1 MLAKE
6 WKTVALANS
15 EAVVAALLHQ
25 RAIRIVAQSFCHV
38 PAQSVKHVF
47 IGEQERYLETLNSH
61 RGLLMLHLRK
71 FPHRSAAVWLVVCL
85 SAWTTCGAAETPAAS
100 GPDFEL
106 DVLPIFTKF
115 GCNAGACH
123 GKQRGQNGFQLSLL
137 AFDPD
142 FDFDT
147 LTKESRG
154 RRLSV
159 SQPEQSLLLLK
170 PTGAVPHGGGKR
182 LDPNGPDFATLR
194 SWVLSGMPRTIA
206 NAPKL
211 ERVSVEPMDA
221 VLAANSQKPLKVTA
235 HYSNGTTRDVTRLAQ
250 FQSNEAAI
258 AAVNDAGVI
267 STNTITGESA
277 VMARYMS
284 QIAVCT
290 VSMPLPN
297 EVPKEVYDKLP
308 RKNFIDEQ
316 VWQKLTRLRLTPSA
330 PAPDHTYLRRVF
342 IDIIGRAPTAEEAK
356 AFLDDPSP
364 NKRETLVDH
373 LLAQPDY
380 AEHWANKW
388 ADLLRPNP
396 YHVGIKSVL
405 NYDAWIRDAFRKNK
419 PYDQFVRELVSA
431 KGSTWRT
438 GSTNMFRDR
447 RQPEELTTIVSQ
459 LFLGIR
465 LECAKCHHHPFEKW
479 AQDDFYSFAA
489 YFSRIGRKGTG
500 ISAPISGSEEFI
512 FTGKGGQVLHPGTQQ
527 VMPMRP
533 LFGQAPEVAADQD
546 PRDVLAA
553 WITSRDNP
561 FFAQV
566 MVNRVWTDLMERGLV
581 EPVDDLRASNPPSNG
596 PLLEAL
602 AADFRDGG
610 YDIKKL
616 IRRITTSYVYGLSS
630 APSNRN
636 AVDTRNYSRHY
647 RQRLRGEVLLDTIT
661 QITGIPESFAAM
673 APGTT
678 SKELWN
684 VRIDSMF
691 LDAFGR
697 PNENQDPPCERT
709 SEPTVVQVLHLMNSE
724 NLFNKVTS
732 DIGRAGE
739 LAKAEKTPA
748 EIVESLYLSIYSR
761 RPTEAE
767 TKTAVTLFEA
777 EGANRRKVIEDLMW
791 AMLNTPEFV
800 FKD

>member
-1 MLAKE
+1 MFRP
-6 WKTVALANS
+6 S
-15 EAVVAALLHQ
+15 SLL
-25 RAIRIVAQSFCHV
+25 
-38 PAQSVKHVF
+38 VF
-47 IGEQERYLETLNSH
+47 V
-61 RGLLMLHLRK
+61 GLL
-71 FPHRSAAVWLVVCL
+71 L
-85 SAWTTCGAAETPAAS
+85 SPFSLATAESPVI
-100 GPDFEL
+100 DFEL
-106 DVLPIFTKF
+106 DVQPIFTKF

-154 RRLSV
+154 RRLSQ

-170 PTGAVPHGGGKR
+170 PIGAVPHGGGKR
-182 LDPNGPDFATLR
+182 LELNGADFATLR
-194 SWVLSGMPRTIA
+194 NWVLSGTPRAVA

-211 ERVSVEPMDA
+211 ERISVDPSDA
-221 VLAANSQKPLKVTA
+221 VLGANSQKPLKVVA
-235 HYSNGTTRDVTRLAQ
+235 HYSNGTTRDVTRLSQ
-250 FQSNEAAI
+250 FQSNESAV
-258 AAVNDAGVI
+258 AAVNEGGVI

-277 VMARYMS
+277 VMARYMNM
-284 QIAVCT
+284 IAVCT
-290 VSMPLPN
+290 VSMPLAN

-316 VWQKLTRLRLTPSA
+316 VWQKLTRLRLTPSE
-330 PAPDHTYLRRVF
+330 PAPDHKFLRRVF
-342 IDIIGRAPTAEEAK
+342 IDIIGRAPTTDEAK
-356 AFLDDPSP
+356 LFLDDPSP

-431 KGSTWRT
+431 KGGTWRN
-438 GSTNMFRDR
+438 GSTNIFRDK

-500 ISAPISGSEEFI
+500 ISAPISGSEEYI
-512 FTGKGGQVLHPGTQQ
+512 FTGTSGQMLHPGTQK
-527 VMPMRP
+527 VMNPRP
-533 LFGQAPEVAADQD
+533 LFGNSPALPPEAD
-546 PRDVLAA
+546 PRDALAA

-566 MVNRVWTDLMERGLV
+566 MVNRVWSDLMERGLV
-581 EPVDDLRASNPPSNG
+581 EPVDDLRSSNPPSNG

-602 AADFRDGG
+602 AADFRDNA

-616 IRRITTSYVYGLSS
+616 IRRITTSHVYGLSS
-630 APSNRN
+630 VPNDRN
-636 AVDTRNYSRHY
+636 SSDTRNYSRHY
-647 RQRLRGEVLLDTIT
+647 RQRLRGEVLLDSIS
-661 QITGIPESFAAM
+661 QITGTTDTFAAA
-673 APGTT
+673 APGTRA
-678 SKELWN
+678 KELWT
-684 VRIDSMF
+684 VRIESLF

-697 PNENQDPPCERT
+697 PDENQDPPCERT

-724 NLFNKVTS
+724 NLYSKVTT
-732 DIGRAGE
+732 DNGVAAQ
-739 LAKAEKTPA
+739 LAKTDLAPA
-748 EIVESLYLSIYSR
+748 AVVESLYLSIYSR

-767 TKTAVTLFEA
+767 SKTAVALFEA
-777 EGANRRKVIEDLMW
+777 EGAVRRQVIEDLMW
-791 AMLNTPEFV
+791 ALLNTPEFV

>member
-1 MLAKE
+1 MRCLP
-6 WKTVALANS
+6 ALALFF
-15 EAVVAALLHQ
+15 AV
-25 RAIRIVAQSFCHV
+25 S
-38 PAQSVKHVF
+38 
-47 IGEQERYLETLNSH
+47 
-61 RGLLMLHLRK
+61 
-71 FPHRSAAVWLVVCL
+71 L
-85 SAWTTCGAAETPAAS
+85 SASATSLAQEAT
-100 GPDFEL
+100 PDFEL

-142 FDFDT
+142 FDFDA

-154 RRLSV
+154 RRLSQ

-170 PTGAVPHGGGKR
+170 PTGFAPHGGGKR
-182 LDPNGPDFATLR
+182 LDPNSEDFATLR
-194 SWVLSGMPRTIA
+194 RWVLSGMPRTIP

-211 ERVSVEPMDA
+211 ERISVEPSDVM
-221 VLAANSQKPLKVTA
+221 LGANSQKPLKVTA

-250 FQSNEAAI
+250 FQSNESAI

-267 STNTITGESA
+267 STNVVTGESA
-277 VMARYMS
+277 VMARYMNL
-284 QIAVCT
+284 IAVCT
-290 VSMPLPN
+290 VSVPLPN
-297 EVPKEVYDKLP
+297 EVPKDVYERLP
-308 RKNFIDEQ
+308 RKNFIDDL
-316 VWQKLTRLRLTPSA
+316 VWKKLERLRLTPSE
-330 PAPDHTYLRRVF
+330 PALDHTFLRRAF
-342 IDIIGRAPTAEEAK
+342 IDIVGRAPMADEAK

-380 AEHWANKW
+380 SEHWANKW

-419 PYDQFVRELVSA
+419 PYDQFARELVSA
-431 KGSTWRT
+431 KGSTWRN

-447 RQPEELTTIVSQ
+447 RQPDELTTIVSQ
-459 LFLGIR
+459 VFLGIR
-465 LECAKCHHHPFEKW
+465 LECAQSHHHPFEKW
-479 AQDDFYSFAA
+479 GQDDFYSFAA
-489 YFSRIGRKGTG
+489 YFSRVGRKGTG

-512 FTGKGGQVLHPGTQQ
+512 FTGKSGQVLHPGTQT
-527 VMPMRP
+527 VMEPRP
-533 LFGQAPEVAADQD
+533 LFGNSPALPPESD
-546 PRDVLAA
+546 PRDVLAE

-602 AADFRDGG
+602 AADFRDNG

-616 IRRITTSYVYGLSS
+616 IRRITTSHVYGLNSV
-630 APSNRN
+630 PSERN
-636 AVDTRNYSRHY
+636 AVDTRNYSRHF

-661 QITGIPESFAAM
+661 QITGLPESFAAM
-673 APGTT
+673 APGTM
-678 SKELWN
+678 SKELWT
-684 VRIDSMF
+684 VRVDSMF

-724 NLFNKVTS
+724 SLFNKVTS
-732 DIGRAGE
+732 DSGRAAE
-739 LAKAEKTPA
+739 LAKSDKPPA
-748 EIVESLYLSIYSR
+748 EIVESLYLSVYSR
-761 RPTEAE
+761 RPTESE
-767 TKTAVTLFEA
+767 TKTAVALFEE
-777 EGANRRKVIEDLMW
+777 EGANRRKVIEDLLW

>member
-1 MLAKE
+1 MSQIVGGVPRVAGSPVRVVYSGATRAVGLREAVLKVLRYFHQAGGTVSSIPINPHHLGLTMSCLLRLTVFLA
-6 WKTVALANS
+6 VCFSALAAS
-15 EAVVAALLHQ
+15 L
-25 RAIRIVAQSFCHV
+25 AQD
-38 PAQSVKHVF
+38 
-47 IGEQERYLETLNSH
+47 
-61 RGLLMLHLRK
+61 
-71 FPHRSAAVWLVVCL
+71 
-85 SAWTTCGAAETPAAS
+85 AAS
-100 GPDFEL
+100 TPDFEL

-142 FDFDT
+142 FDFDA
-147 LTKESRG
+147 LTKEARG
-154 RRLSV
+154 RRLSLT
-159 SQPEQSLLLLK
+159 QPEQSLLLLK
-170 PTGAVPHGGGKR
+170 PTGFAPHGGGKR
-182 LDPNGPDFATLR
+182 LDANGADFATLR
-194 SWVLSGMPRTIA
+194 NWVLAGMPRAIA

-211 ERVSVEPMDA
+211 QRISVEPSDTM
-221 VLAANSQKPLKVTA
+221 LAANSQKPLKVTA
-235 HYSNGTTRDVTRLAQ
+235 HYSNGTTREVTRLSQ

-284 QIAVCT
+284 LIAVCT

-297 EVPKEVYDKLP
+297 EVPKEIYDKLP

-316 VWQKLTRLRLTPSA
+316 VWQKLARLRLTPSE
-330 PAPDHTYLRRVF
+330 PAPDHAYLRRVF
-342 IDIIGRAPTAEEAK
+342 IDIIGRAPTADEAK
-356 AFLDDPSP
+356 QFLDDPSP
-364 NKRETLVDH
+364 NKREALVDH
-373 LLAQPDY
+373 LLFQPDY

-419 PYDQFVRELVSA
+419 PYDQFVRELLTA
-431 KGSTWRT
+431 KGGTWRN
-438 GSTNMFRDR
+438 GSTNMFRDK

-489 YFSRIGRKGTG
+489 YFGRIGRKGTG

-512 FTGKGGQVLHPGTQQ
+512 FNGKGKTVVHPLTKK

-533 LFGQAPEVAADQD
+533 LFGDNLEPADDQD
-546 PRDVLAA
+546 PREALAA

-581 EPVDDLRASNPPSNG
+581 EPVDDLRSSNPPSNG

-602 AADFRDGG
+602 ATDFRDNG
-610 YDIKKL
+610 YDLKKL
-616 IRRITTSYVYGLSS
+616 LRRITTSHVYGLSS
-630 APSNRN
+630 LPNDRN
-636 AVDTRNYSRHY
+636 TVDTRNYSRHY
-647 RQRLRGEVLLDTIT
+647 RQRLRGEVLLDSIS
-661 QITGIPESFAAM
+661 QITGTTDTFAAA
-673 APGTT
+673 APGTRA
-678 SKELWN
+678 KELWT
-684 VRIDSMF
+684 VRIESLF

-697 PNENQDPPCERT
+697 PDENQDPPCERS

-724 NLFNKVTS
+724 NLFSKVTTDS
-732 DIGRAGE
+732 GVAAQLAKTE
-739 LAKAEKTPA
+739 LAPA
-748 EIVESLYLSIYSR
+748 AIIENLYLSIYSR

-767 TKTAVTLFEA
+767 SKTAVGLFEK
-777 EGANRRKVIEDLMW
+777 EGANRRQVIEDLIW
-791 AMLNTPEFV
+791 ALLNTPEFV

>member
-1 MLAKE
+1 MLRSMR
-6 WKTVALANS
+6 LRI
-15 EAVVAALLHQ
+15 LLG
-25 RAIRIVAQSFCHV
+25 FC
-38 PAQSVKHVF
+38 
-47 IGEQERYLETLNSH
+47 L
-61 RGLLMLHLRK
+61 
-71 FPHRSAAVWLVVCL
+71 L
-85 SAWTTCGAAETPAAS
+85 SASFAKGDEPTV
-100 GPDFEL
+100 DFEL
-106 DVLPIFTKF
+106 DVQPIFTKF

-142 FDFDT
+142 FDFEA

-154 RRLSV
+154 RRLSL

-170 PTGAVPHGGGKR
+170 PAGAVPHGGGKR
-182 LDPNGPDFATLR
+182 LEPNGADFATLR
-194 SWVLSGMPRTIA
+194 NWVLSGMSRAVP

-211 ERVSVEPMDA
+211 ERISIEPSDA
-221 VLAANSQKPLKVTA
+221 VLGGNSQKPLKVTA
-235 HYSNGTTRDVTRLAQ
+235 HYSNGTTREVTRLSQ

-258 AAVNDAGVI
+258 AAVNDSGVI

-277 VMARYMS
+277 VMARYMNL
-284 QIAVCT
+284 IAVST
-290 VSMPLPN
+290 VSVPLAN
-297 EVPKEVYDKLP
+297 EVPKEIYEKLP
-308 RKNFIDEQ
+308 RKNLIDEQ
-316 VWQKLTRLRLTPSA
+316 VWQKLARLRLTPSE
-330 PAPDHTYLRRVF
+330 PAKDHTFLRRVF
-342 IDIIGRAPTAEEAK
+342 IDIIGRAPTADEAK
-356 AFLDDPSP
+356 QFLDDPSP
-364 NKRETLVDH
+364 NKREALVDH

-419 PYDQFVRELVSA
+419 PYDQFVRELIGA
-431 KGSTWRT
+431 KGSTWRN
-438 GSTNMFRDR
+438 GSTNMFRDK

-489 YFSRIGRKGTG
+489 YFGRIGRKGTG

-512 FTGKGGQVLHPGTQQ
+512 FTGKGGQVLHPGNQK
-527 VMPMRP
+527 VMEPRP
-533 LFGQAPEVAADQD
+533 LFGNSAALPADTD

-553 WITSRDNP
+553 WITSRDNH
-561 FFAQV
+561 FFTQV

-602 AADFRDGG
+602 AADFRDNG
-610 YDIKKL
+610 YDVKKL
-616 IRRITTSYVYGLSS
+616 IRRITTSHVYGLSS
-630 APSNRN
+630 VPSDRN

-647 RQRLRGEVLLDTIT
+647 RQRLRGEVLLDTLT
-661 QITGIPESFAAM
+661 QITGIPENFAAM
-673 APGTT
+673 APGTL
-678 SKELWN
+678 SKELWT
-684 VRIDSMF
+684 VRVDSMF

-709 SEPTVVQVLHLMNSE
+709 SEATVVQVLHLMNSE

-732 DIGRAGE
+732 DSGRAAE
-739 LAKAEKTPA
+739 LAKSEKPPA
-748 EIVESLYLSIYSR
+748 ELIESLYLSIYSR

-767 TKTAVTLFEA
+767 TKIAVALFET

>member
-1 MLAKE
+1 MFRPSRFL
-6 WKTVALANS
+6 VL
-15 EAVVAALLHQ
+15 
-25 RAIRIVAQSFCHV
+25 
-38 PAQSVKHVF
+38 
-47 IGEQERYLETLNSH
+47 IGLFLSS
-61 RGLLMLHLRK
+61 L
-71 FPHRSAAVWLVVCL
+71 RSAVAESPAV
-85 SAWTTCGAAETPAAS
+85 
-100 GPDFEL
+100 DFEL
-106 DVLPIFTKF
+106 DVQPIFTKF

-147 LTKESRG
+147 LAKESRG
-154 RRLSV
+154 RRLSP

-170 PTGAVPHGGGKR
+170 PIGAVPHGGGKR
-182 LDPNGPDFATLR
+182 LEPSGPDFATLR
-194 SWVLSGMPRTIA
+194 NWVLAGTPRAIP

-211 ERVSVEPMDA
+211 ERISVDPSDA
-221 VLAANSQKPLKVTA
+221 VLGANSQKALKVIA
-235 HYSNGTTRDVTRLAQ
+235 HYSNATTRDVTRLSQ
-250 FQSNEAAI
+250 FQSNESVI
-258 AAVNDAGVI
+258 AAVKDSGLI

-277 VMARYMS
+277 VMARYMNM
-284 QIAVCT
+284 IAVCT
-290 VSMPLPN
+290 VSVPLAN
-297 EVPKEVYDKLP
+297 EVPKEIYDKLP
-308 RKNFIDEQ
+308 RKNLIDEQ
-316 VWQKLTRLRLTPSA
+316 VWQKLARLRLTASE
-330 PAPDHTYLRRVF
+330 PALDHTFLRRVF
-342 IDIIGRAPTAEEAK
+342 IDIIGRVPTADEAK
-356 AFLDDPSP
+356 QFLDDPSP
-364 NKRETLVDH
+364 NKREVLVDH

-431 KGSTWRT
+431 KGGTWRN
-438 GSTNMFRDR
+438 GSTNMFRNR
-447 RQPEELTTIVSQ
+447 REPDELTTIVSQ

-500 ISAPISGSEEFI
+500 ISAPISGSEEYV
-512 FTGKGGQVLHPGTQQ
+512 FTGKSGQVLHPGTQK
-527 VMPMRP
+527 VMEPRP
-533 LFGQAPEVAADQD
+533 LFGNSPALPPETD

-553 WITSRDNP
+553 WITSRDNS

-566 MVNRVWTDLMERGLV
+566 MVNRVWMDLMERGLV

-602 AADFRDGG
+602 AIDFRDNG

-616 IRRITTSYVYGLSS
+616 IRRITTSHVYGLSS
-630 APSNRN
+630 VPNDRN
-636 AVDTRNYSRHY
+636 SSDTRNYSRHY
-647 RQRLRGEVLLDTIT
+647 RQRLRGEVLLDSIS
-661 QITGIPESFAAM
+661 QITGTTDTFAAA
-673 APGTT
+673 APGTLA
-678 SKELWN
+678 KELWT
-684 VRIDSMF
+684 VRIESLF

-697 PNENQDPPCERT
+697 PDENQDPPCERT

-724 NLFNKVTS
+724 NLYSKVTT
-732 DIGRAGE
+732 DNGVAAQ
-739 LAKAEKTPA
+739 LAKTELPTAA
-748 EIVESLYLSIYSR
+748 VVESLYLSIYSR

-767 TKTAVTLFEA
+767 SKTAVALFVA
-777 EGANRRKVIEDLMW
+777 EGVVRRQVIEDLMW
-791 AMLNTPEFV
+791 ALLNTPEFV

>member
-1 MLAKE
+1 MLRSMR
-6 WKTVALANS
+6 LRI
-15 EAVVAALLHQ
+15 LLG
-25 RAIRIVAQSFCHV
+25 FC
-38 PAQSVKHVF
+38 
-47 IGEQERYLETLNSH
+47 L
-61 RGLLMLHLRK
+61 
-71 FPHRSAAVWLVVCL
+71 L
-85 SAWTTCGAAETPAAS
+85 SASFAKGDEPTV
-100 GPDFEL
+100 DFEL
-106 DVLPIFTKF
+106 DVQPIFTKF

-142 FDFDT
+142 FDFEA

-154 RRLSV
+154 RRLSL

-170 PTGAVPHGGGKR
+170 PAGAVPHGGGKR
-182 LDPNGPDFATLR
+182 LEPNGADFATLR
-194 SWVLSGMPRTIA
+194 NWVLSGMSRAVP

-211 ERVSVEPMDA
+211 ERISIEPSDA
-221 VLAANSQKPLKVTA
+221 VLGGNSQKPLKVTA
-235 HYSNGTTRDVTRLAQ
+235 HYSNGTTREVTRLSQ

-258 AAVNDAGVI
+258 AAVNDSGVI

-277 VMARYMS
+277 VMARYMNL
-284 QIAVCT
+284 IAVST
-290 VSMPLPN
+290 VSVPLAN
-297 EVPKEVYDKLP
+297 EVPKEIYEKLP
-308 RKNFIDEQ
+308 RKNLIDEQ
-316 VWQKLTRLRLTPSA
+316 VWQKLARLRLTPSE
-330 PAPDHTYLRRVF
+330 PAKDHTFLRRVF
-342 IDIIGRAPTAEEAK
+342 IDIIGRAPTADEAK
-356 AFLDDPSP
+356 QFLDDPSP
-364 NKRETLVDH
+364 NKREALVDH

-419 PYDQFVRELVSA
+419 PYDQFVRELIGA
-431 KGSTWRT
+431 KGSTWRN
-438 GSTNMFRDR
+438 GSTNMFRDK

-489 YFSRIGRKGTG
+489 YFGRIGRKGTG

-512 FTGKGGQVLHPGTQQ
+512 FTGKGGQVLHPGNQK
-527 VMPMRP
+527 VMEPRP
-533 LFGQAPEVAADQD
+533 LFGNSAALPADTD

-553 WITSRDNP
+553 WITSRDNH
-561 FFAQV
+561 FFTQV

-602 AADFRDGG
+602 AADFRDNG
-610 YDIKKL
+610 YDVKKL
-616 IRRITTSYVYGLSS
+616 IRRITTSHVYGLSS
-630 APSNRN
+630 VPSDRN

-647 RQRLRGEVLLDTIT
+647 RQRLRGEVLLDTLT
-661 QITGIPESFAAM
+661 QITGIPENFAAM
-673 APGTT
+673 APGTL
-678 SKELWN
+678 SKELWT
-684 VRIDSMF
+684 VRVDSMF

-709 SEPTVVQVLHLMNSE
+709 SEATVVQVLHLMNSE

-732 DIGRAGE
+732 DSGRAAE
-739 LAKAEKTPA
+739 LAKSEKPPA
-748 EIVESLYLSIYSR
+748 ELIESLYLSIYSR

-767 TKTAVTLFEA
+767 TKIAVALFET
-777 EGANRRKVIEDLMW
+777 EGASRRKVIEDLMW

>member
-1 MLAKE
+1 MTSIRPAVVCVVLGLFAV
-6 WKTVALANS
+6 TVA
-15 EAVVAALLHQ
+15 
-25 RAIRIVAQSFCHV
+25 RAEDV
-38 PAQSVKHVF
+38 
-47 IGEQERYLETLNSH
+47 
-61 RGLLMLHLRK
+61 
-71 FPHRSAAVWLVVCL
+71 
-85 SAWTTCGAAETPAAS
+85 
-100 GPDFEL
+100 PDFEL
-106 DVLPIFTKF
+106 DVQPIFTKF

-154 RRLSV
+154 RRLSP

-170 PTGAVPHGGGKR
+170 PTGLAPHGGGRR
-182 LDPNGPDFATLR
+182 LDPNGVDFATLR
-194 SWVLSGMPRTIA
+194 RWVLAGTPRAIVE
-206 NAPKL
+206 APKL
-211 ERVSVEPMDA
+211 ERISVEPSDA
-221 VLAANSQKPLKVTA
+221 VLGANSQKPLTVIA
-235 HYSNGTTRDVTRLAQ
+235 HYSNGTTREVTRLSQ
-250 FQSNEAAI
+250 FQSNESAI
-258 AAVNDAGVI
+258 AAVNDGGLI

-277 VMARYMS
+277 VMARYMNL
-284 QIAVCT
+284 IAVCT
-290 VSMPLPN
+290 VSVPLPN

-316 VWQKLTRLRLTPSA
+316 VWQKLARLRLIPSE
-330 PAPDHTYLRRVF
+330 PASDHTYLRRVF
-342 IDIIGRAPTAEEAK
+342 IDIIGRAPTADEAK
-356 AFLDDPSP
+356 LFLDDPSP
-364 NKRETLVDH
+364 NKREALVDH

-431 KGSTWRT
+431 KGSTWRN
-438 GSTNMFRDR
+438 GSTNMFRDK

-489 YFSRIGRKGTG
+489 YFGQIGRKGTG

-512 FTGKGGQVLHPGTQQ
+512 FTGGKARTVLHPQTQKA
-527 VMPMRP
+527 MEPRP
-533 LFGQAPEVAADQD
+533 LFPLPVVEVVRLQASEAKDRALTSSAPED
-546 PRDVLAA
+546 PRDELVE

-581 EPVDDLRASNPPSNG
+581 EPVDDLRSSNPPSNG
-596 PLLEAL
+596 PLLDAL
-602 AADFRDGG
+602 AADFRDNG

-616 IRRITTSYVYGLSS
+616 IRRITTSHVYGLSS
-630 APSNRN
+630 VPNDRN
-636 AVDTRNYSRHY
+636 SADTRNYSRHY
-647 RQRLRGEVLLDTIT
+647 RQRLRGEVLLDSIS
-661 QITGIPESFAAM
+661 QITGTTDTFAAA
-673 APGTT
+673 APGTRA
-678 SKELWN
+678 KELWT
-684 VRIDSMF
+684 VRIQSLF

-697 PNENQDPPCERT
+697 PDENQDPPCERT

-724 NLFNKVTS
+724 NLYSKVTT
-732 DIGRAGE
+732 DTGLAAQLAKTE
-739 LAKAEKTPA
+739 LAPA
-748 EIVESLYLSIYSR
+748 AVVESLYLSIYSR

-767 TKTAVTLFEA
+767 LKVAIGLFEQD
-777 EGANRRKVIEDLMW
+777 GAVRRQVIEDLMW
-791 AMLNTPEFV
+791 ALLNTPEFV

>member
-1 MLAKE
+1 MCRLSQ
-6 WKTVALANS
+6 WLVL
-15 EAVVAALLHQ
+15 V
-25 RAIRIVAQSFCHV
+25 
-38 PAQSVKHVF
+38 
-47 IGEQERYLETLNSH
+47 
-61 RGLLMLHLRK
+61 GLLMSPLG
-71 FPHRSAAVWLVVCL
+71 L
-85 SAWTTCGAAETPAAS
+85 SGAEPPS
-100 GPDFEL
+100 VDFEL
-106 DVLPIFTKF
+106 DLQPIFTKF

-154 RRLSV
+154 RRLSP

-170 PTGAVPHGGGKR
+170 PIGAVPHGGGKR
-182 LDPNGPDFATLR
+182 LESNGPDFATLR
-194 SWVLSGMPRTIA
+194 SWVLAGTPRAIP

-211 ERVSVEPMDA
+211 ERISVDPSDA
-221 VLAANSQKPLKVTA
+221 VLGANNQKPLKVIA
-235 HYSNGTTRDVTRLAQ
+235 HYSNGTTRDVTRLSQ
-250 FQSNEAAI
+250 FQSNESAI
-258 AAVNDAGVI
+258 AAVNDSGLI

-277 VMARYMS
+277 VMARYMNM
-284 QIAVCT
+284 IAVCT
-290 VSMPLPN
+290 VSVPLTN

-308 RKNFIDEQ
+308 RKNLIDEQ
-316 VWQKLTRLRLTPSA
+316 VWQKLARLRLTPSE
-330 PAPDHTYLRRVF
+330 PAPDHTFLRRVF
-342 IDIIGRAPTAEEAK
+342 IDIIGRAPTADEAK
-356 AFLDDPSP
+356 QFLDDPSP

-431 KGSTWRT
+431 KGSTWRN
-438 GSTNMFRDR
+438 GSTNMFRDK

-489 YFSRIGRKGTG
+489 YFGQIGRKGTG

-512 FTGKGGQVLHPGTQQ
+512 FTGGKARTVLHPQTQKA
-527 VMPMRP
+527 MEPRP
-533 LFGQAPEVAADQD
+533 LFGNSPALPPEAD

-553 WITSRDNP
+553 WITSRDNS

-602 AADFRDGG
+602 GADFRDNG

-616 IRRITTSYVYGLSS
+616 IRRITTSHVYGLSS
-630 APSNRN
+630 VPNDRN
-636 AVDTRNYSRHY
+636 SSDTRNYSRHY
-647 RQRLRGEVLLDTIT
+647 RQRLRGEVLLDSIS
-661 QITGIPESFAAM
+661 QITGTTDTFAAS
-673 APGTT
+673 APGTRA
-678 SKELWN
+678 KELWT
-684 VRIDSMF
+684 VRIESLF

-697 PNENQDPPCERT
+697 PDENQDPPCERT

-724 NLFNKVTS
+724 NLYSKVTTDS
-732 DIGRAGE
+732 GVAAQLAKTE
-739 LAKAEKTPA
+739 LAPTAV
-748 EIVESLYLSIYSR
+748 VESLYLSIYSR
-761 RPTEAE
+761 RPSEAE
-767 TKTAVTLFEA
+767 SKAAIALFAA
-777 EGANRRKVIEDLMW
+777 EGAVRRQVIEDLMW
-791 AMLNTPEFV
+791 ALLNTPEFV

>member
-1 MLAKE
+1 MFRLCSVAVCFALCLAA
-6 WKTVALANS
+6 WTANAA
-15 EAVVAALLHQ
+15 EDVAA
-25 RAIRIVAQSFCHV
+25 
-38 PAQSVKHVF
+38 
-47 IGEQERYLETLNSH
+47 T
-61 RGLLMLHLRK
+61 
-71 FPHRSAAVWLVVCL
+71 SA
-85 SAWTTCGAAETPAAS
+85 
-100 GPDFEL
+100 PDFEI
-106 DVLPIFTKF
+106 DVQPIFTKF

-142 FDFDT
+142 FDFDA
-147 LTKESRG
+147 LSKESRG
-154 RRLSV
+154 RRLSP

-170 PTGAVPHGGGKR
+170 PIGLAPHGGGKR
-182 LDPNGPDFATLR
+182 LDPNGADFATLR
-194 SWVLSGMPRTIA
+194 RWVLAGTPRAIA

-211 ERVSVEPMDA
+211 ERISVDPSDA
-221 VLAANSQKPLKVTA
+221 MLGANSQKPLKVIA

-250 FQSNEAAI
+250 FQSNESAI
-258 AAVNDAGVI
+258 AAVNDGGVI

-277 VMARYMS
+277 VMARYMNM
-284 QIAVCT
+284 IAVCT
-290 VSMPLPN
+290 VSVPLPN

-308 RKNFIDEQ
+308 RKNLIDEQ
-316 VWQKLTRLRLTPSA
+316 VWQKLARLRLIPSE
-330 PAPDHTYLRRVF
+330 PAPDHTFLRRVF
-342 IDIIGRAPTAEEAK
+342 IDIIGRAPTADESK
-356 AFLDDPSP
+356 QFLDDPSP
-364 NKRETLVDH
+364 NKREALVDH

-419 PYDQFVRELVSA
+419 PYDQFVRELVAA
-431 KGSTWRT
+431 KGSTWRN
-438 GSTNMFRDR
+438 GSTNMFRDK

-489 YFSRIGRKGTG
+489 YFGHIGRKGTG

-512 FTGKGGQVLHPGTQQ
+512 FTGGKTRTVLHPQTQKA
-527 VMPMRP
+527 MEPRP
-533 LFGQAPEVAADQD
+533 LFGNSPALPEESD
-546 PRDVLAA
+546 PRDVLVA

-566 MVNRVWTDLMERGLV
+566 MVNRVWMDLMERGLV

-602 AADFRDGG
+602 AADFRDNG

-616 IRRITTSYVYGLSS
+616 IRRITTSHVYGLSS
-630 APSNRN
+630 VANDRN
-636 AVDTRNYSRHY
+636 ASDTRNYSRHY
-647 RQRLRGEVLLDTIT
+647 RQRLRGEVLLDSIS
-661 QITGIPESFAAM
+661 QITGTTDTFAAT
-673 APGTT
+673 APGTRA
-678 SKELWN
+678 KELWT
-684 VRIDSMF
+684 VRIESLF

-697 PNENQDPPCERT
+697 PDENQDPPCERT

-724 NLFNKVTS
+724 NLYSKVTT
-732 DIGRAGE
+732 DNGVAAQLAKTE
-739 LAKAEKTPA
+739 LAPVAV
-748 EIVESLYLSIYSR
+748 VENLYLSIYSR

-767 TKTAVTLFEA
+767 SKLAVGLFA
-777 EGANRRKVIEDLMW
+777 TEGAVRRQVIEDLMW
-791 AMLNTPEFV
+791 ALLNTPEFV

>member
-1 MLAKE
+1 MR
-6 WKTVALANS
+6 
-15 EAVVAALLHQ
+15 ALLASALLIALIHSAS
-25 RAIRIVAQSFCHV
+25 AISHAQN
-38 PAQSVKHVF
+38 A
-47 IGEQERYLETLNSH
+47 T
-61 RGLLMLHLRK
+61 
-71 FPHRSAAVWLVVCL
+71 
-85 SAWTTCGAAETPAAS
+85 
-100 GPDFEL
+100 PDFEL

-142 FDFDT
+142 FDFDS

-154 RRLSV
+154 RRLSP

-170 PTGAVPHGGGKR
+170 PIGAVPHGGGKR
-182 LDPNGPDFATLR
+182 LDANGADFATLR
-194 SWVLSGMPRTIA
+194 NWVLAGTPRTIP

-211 ERVSVEPMDA
+211 ERISVEPSE
-221 VLAANSQKPLKVTA
+221 VSLGANARQPLKVTA
-235 HYSNGTTRDVTRLAQ
+235 HYSDGTTREVTRLAQ
-250 FQSNEAAI
+250 FQSNESAI
-258 AAVNDAGVI
+258 AAVNDSGIIA
-267 STNTITGESA
+267 TNVVTGESA
-277 VMARYMS
+277 VMARYMNL
-284 QIAVCT
+284 IAVST
-290 VSMPLPN
+290 VSVPLPN
-297 EVPKEVYDKLP
+297 EVPKEVYEKLP
-308 RKNFIDEQ
+308 RKNFIDDL
-316 VWQKLTRLRLTPSA
+316 VWKKLERLRLTPSDV
-330 PAPDHTYLRRVF
+330 APDHTFLRRAY
-342 IDIIGRAPTAEEAK
+342 IDIIGRAPTADEAK

-419 PYDQFVRELVSA
+419 PYDQFVRELVAA
-431 KGSTWRT
+431 KGSTWRN

-447 RQPEELTTIVSQ
+447 RQPDELTTIVSQ

-479 AQDDFYSFAA
+479 GQDDFYSFAA
-489 YFSRIGRKGTG
+489 FFGRIGRKGTG

-512 FTGKGGQVLHPGTQQ
+512 FTGKSGQVLHPGNQK
-527 VMPMRP
+527 VMEPKT
-533 LFGQAPEVAADQD
+533 LFGNSPALPSDGD
-546 PRDVLAA
+546 PRDMLAE
-553 WITSRDNP
+553 WITSKDNP

-566 MVNRVWTDLMERGLV
+566 MANRVWSDLMERGLV

-602 AADFRDGG
+602 AADFRDNGF
-610 YDIKKL
+610 DIKKL
-616 IRRITTSYVYGLSS
+616 IRRITTSQVYGLSS
-630 APSNRN
+630 LPNDRN
-636 AVDTRNYSRHY
+636 SVDTRNYSRHY
-647 RQRLRGEVLLDTIT
+647 RQRLRGEVLLDSIS
-661 QITGIPESFAAM
+661 QITGTTENFQAA
-673 APGTT
+673 APGTRA
-678 SKELWN
+678 KELWT

-724 NLFNKVTS
+724 NLYSKVTTDS
-732 DIGRAGE
+732 GLAAQ
-739 LAKAEKTPA
+739 LAKSEAAPA
-748 EIVESLYLSIYSR
+748 AVVESLYLAIYSR
-761 RPTEAE
+761 RPTASE
-767 TKTAVTLFEA
+767 TKAAVELFEK
-777 EGANRRKVIEDLMW
+777 EGANRRQVIEDLMW
-791 AMLNTPEFV
+791 ALLNTAEFV

>member
-1 MLAKE
+1 MLRSMR
-6 WKTVALANS
+6 LRI
-15 EAVVAALLHQ
+15 LLG
-25 RAIRIVAQSFCHV
+25 FC
-38 PAQSVKHVF
+38 
-47 IGEQERYLETLNSH
+47 L
-61 RGLLMLHLRK
+61 
-71 FPHRSAAVWLVVCL
+71 L
-85 SAWTTCGAAETPAAS
+85 SASFAKGDEPTV
-100 GPDFEL
+100 DFEL
-106 DVLPIFTKF
+106 DVQPIFTKF

-142 FDFDT
+142 FDFEA

-154 RRLSV
+154 RRLSL

-182 LDPNGPDFATLR
+182 LEPNGADFATLR
-194 SWVLSGMPRTIA
+194 NWVLSGMSRAVP

-211 ERVSVEPMDA
+211 ERISIEPSDA
-221 VLAANSQKPLKVTA
+221 VLGANSQKPLKVTA
-235 HYSNGTTRDVTRLAQ
+235 HYSNGTTREVTRLSQ

-258 AAVNDAGVI
+258 AAVNDSGVI

-277 VMARYMS
+277 VMARYMNL
-284 QIAVCT
+284 IAVST
-290 VSMPLPN
+290 VSVPLAN
-297 EVPKEVYDKLP
+297 EVPKEIYEKLP
-308 RKNFIDEQ
+308 RKNLIDEQ
-316 VWQKLTRLRLTPSA
+316 VWQKLARLRLTPSE
-330 PAPDHTYLRRVF
+330 PAKDHTFLRRVF
-342 IDIIGRAPTAEEAK
+342 IDIIGRAPTADEAK
-356 AFLDDPSP
+356 QFLDDPSP
-364 NKRETLVDH
+364 NKREALVDH

-419 PYDQFVRELVSA
+419 PYDQFVRELIGA
-431 KGSTWRT
+431 KGSTWRN
-438 GSTNMFRDR
+438 GSTNMFRDK

-489 YFSRIGRKGTG
+489 YFGRIGRKGTG

-512 FTGKGGQVLHPGTQQ
+512 FTGKGGQVLHPGNQK
-527 VMPMRP
+527 VMEPRP
-533 LFGQAPEVAADQD
+533 LFGNSAALPADTD

-553 WITSRDNP
+553 WITSRDNH
-561 FFAQV
+561 FFTQV

-602 AADFRDGG
+602 AADFRDNG
-610 YDIKKL
+610 YDVKKL
-616 IRRITTSYVYGLSS
+616 IRRITTSHVYGLSS
-630 APSNRN
+630 VPSDRN

-647 RQRLRGEVLLDTIT
+647 RQRLRGEVLLDTLT
-661 QITGIPESFAAM
+661 QITGIPENFAAM
-673 APGTT
+673 APGTL
-678 SKELWN
+678 SKELWT
-684 VRIDSMF
+684 VRVDSMF

-709 SEPTVVQVLHLMNSE
+709 SEATVVQVLHLMNSE

-732 DIGRAGE
+732 DSGRAAE
-739 LAKAEKTPA
+739 LAKSEKPPA
-748 EIVESLYLSIYSR
+748 ELIESLYLSIYSR

-767 TKTAVTLFEA
+767 TKIAVALFET
-777 EGANRRKVIEDLMW
+777 EGASRRKVIEDLMW

>member
-1 MLAKE
+1 MFRP
-6 WKTVALANS
+6 S
-15 EAVVAALLHQ
+15 RLL
-25 RAIRIVAQSFCHV
+25 VLV
-38 PAQSVKHVF
+38 
-47 IGEQERYLETLNSH
+47 
-61 RGLLMLHLRK
+61 GLLLSPFSL
-71 FPHRSAAVWLVVCL
+71 AV
-85 SAWTTCGAAETPAAS
+85 AESPAV
-100 GPDFEL
+100 DFEL
-106 DVLPIFTKF
+106 DVQPIFTKF

-154 RRLSV
+154 RRLSP

-170 PTGAVPHGGGKR
+170 PIGAVPHGGGKR
-182 LDPNGPDFATLR
+182 LEPNGADFATLR
-194 SWVLSGMPRTIA
+194 NWVLSGTPRAIA

-211 ERVSVEPMDA
+211 ERISVDPSDA
-221 VLAANSQKPLKVTA
+221 VLGANSQKPLKVIA
-235 HYSNGTTRDVTRLAQ
+235 HYSNGATREVTRLSQ
-250 FQSNEAAI
+250 FQSNESAI
-258 AAVNDAGVI
+258 AAVNDSGVI

-277 VMARYMS
+277 VMARYMNM
-284 QIAVCT
+284 IAVCT
-290 VSMPLPN
+290 VSMPLAN

-308 RKNFIDEQ
+308 RKNLIDEQ
-316 VWQKLTRLRLTPSA
+316 VWQKLARLRLTPSES
-330 PAPDHTYLRRVF
+330 APDHTFLRRVF
-342 IDIIGRAPTAEEAK
+342 IDIIGRAPTADEAK
-356 AFLDDPSP
+356 QFLDDPSP

-431 KGSTWRT
+431 KGSTWRN
-438 GSTNMFRDR
+438 GSTNMFRDK

-489 YFSRIGRKGTG
+489 YFGRIGRKGTG

-512 FTGKGGQVLHPGTQQ
+512 FTGKSGQVLHPGTQK
-527 VMPMRP
+527 VMEPRP
-533 LFGQAPEVAADQD
+533 LFPLSLAEVARLQPNDSEPRTPASSATDQD
-546 PRDVLAA
+546 PRDALAT

-581 EPVDDLRASNPPSNG
+581 EPVDDLRSSNPPSNG

-602 AADFRDGG
+602 AADFRDNG
-610 YDIKKL
+610 YDLKKL
-616 IRRITTSYVYGLSS
+616 LRRITTSHVYGLSS
-630 APSNRN
+630 IPNDRN
-636 AVDTRNYSRHY
+636 ISDTRNYSRHY
-647 RQRLRGEVLLDTIT
+647 RQRLRGEVLLDSIS
-661 QITGIPESFAAM
+661 QITGTTDTFAAA
-673 APGTT
+673 APGTRA
-678 SKELWN
+678 KELWT
-684 VRIDSMF
+684 VRIESLF

-697 PNENQDPPCERT
+697 PDENQDPPCERT

-724 NLFNKVTS
+724 NLYSKVTT
-732 DIGRAGE
+732 DNGVAAQLAKTE
-739 LAKAEKTPA
+739 LAPA
-748 EIVESLYLSIYSR
+748 AVVESLYLSIYSR

-767 TKTAVTLFEA
+767 SKTAVALFA
-777 EGANRRKVIEDLMW
+777 TDGAIRRQVIEDLMW
-791 AMLNTPEFV
+791 ALLNTPEFV

>member
-1 MLAKE
+1 MFRP
-6 WKTVALANS
+6 S
-15 EAVVAALLHQ
+15 RLL
-25 RAIRIVAQSFCHV
+25 VLV
-38 PAQSVKHVF
+38 
-47 IGEQERYLETLNSH
+47 
-61 RGLLMLHLRK
+61 GLLLSPFSL
-71 FPHRSAAVWLVVCL
+71 AV
-85 SAWTTCGAAETPAAS
+85 AESPTV
-100 GPDFEL
+100 DFEL
-106 DVLPIFTKF
+106 DVQPIFTKF

-154 RRLSV
+154 RRLSQ

-170 PTGAVPHGGGKR
+170 PIGAVPHGGGKR
-182 LDPNGPDFATLR
+182 LEPSGADFATLR
-194 SWVLSGMPRTIA
+194 NWVLAGTPRAIA

-211 ERVSVEPMDA
+211 ERISVEPSDA
-221 VLAANSQKPLKVTA
+221 VLGANSQKPLKVVA
-235 HYSNGTTRDVTRLAQ
+235 HYSNGTTREVTRLSQ
-250 FQSNEAAI
+250 FQSNESAI
-258 AAVNDAGVI
+258 AAVNDSGMI

-277 VMARYMS
+277 VMARYMNM
-284 QIAVCT
+284 IAVCT
-290 VSMPLPN
+290 VSMPLAN
-297 EVPKEVYDKLP
+297 EVSKETYEKLP
-308 RKNFIDEQ
+308 RKNLIDEQ
-316 VWQKLTRLRLTPSA
+316 VWQKLARLRLTPSE
-330 PAPDHTYLRRVF
+330 PAPDHTFLRRVF
-342 IDIIGRAPTAEEAK
+342 IDIIGRAPTADEAK
-356 AFLDDPSP
+356 QFLDDPSP
-364 NKRETLVDH
+364 NKREALVDH
-373 LLAQPDY
+373 LLVQPDY

-431 KGSTWRT
+431 KGGTWRN
-438 GSTNMFRDR
+438 GSTNMFRDK

-512 FTGKGGQVLHPGTQQ
+512 FTGGKDRPVTHPQTQKA
-527 VMPMRP
+527 MEPRP
-533 LFGQAPEVAADQD
+533 LFGNSPALPPETD

-553 WITSRDNP
+553 WITSRDNS

-566 MVNRVWTDLMERGLV
+566 MVNRIWTDLMERGLV

-602 AADFRDGG
+602 AADFRDNG

-616 IRRITTSYVYGLSS
+616 IRRITTSHVYGLSS
-630 APSNRN
+630 VPNDRN
-636 AVDTRNYSRHY
+636 TSDTRNYSRHY
-647 RQRLRGEVLLDTIT
+647 RQRLRGEVLLDSIS
-661 QITGIPESFAAM
+661 QITGTTDTFAAA
-673 APGTT
+673 APGTRA
-678 SKELWN
+678 KELWT
-684 VRIDSMF
+684 VRIESLF

-697 PNENQDPPCERT
+697 PDENQDPPCERT

-724 NLFNKVTS
+724 NLYSKVTT
-732 DIGRAGE
+732 DNGVAAQ
-739 LAKAEKTPA
+739 LAKTELTPVA
-748 EIVESLYLSIYSR
+748 VVESLYLTIYSR

-767 TKTAVTLFEA
+767 SKTAVALFEA
-777 EGANRRKVIEDLMW
+777 EGAVRRQVIEDLMW
-791 AMLNTPEFV
+791 ALLNTPEFV

>member
-1 MLAKE
+1 
-6 WKTVALANS
+6 
-15 EAVVAALLHQ
+15 
-25 RAIRIVAQSFCHV
+25 
-38 PAQSVKHVF
+38 
-47 IGEQERYLETLNSH
+47 
-61 RGLLMLHLRK
+61 MLHSIRLRILLG
-71 FPHRSAAVWLVVCL
+71 FCLL
-85 SAWTTCGAAETPAAS
+85 SASIAKGDEPAI
-100 GPDFEL
+100 DFEL
-106 DVLPIFTKF
+106 DVQPIFTKF

-142 FDFDT
+142 FDFEA

-154 RRLSV
+154 RRLSQ

-182 LDPNGPDFATLR
+182 LEPNGADFATLR
-194 SWVLSGMPRTIA
+194 NWVLSGMSRAVP

-211 ERVSVEPMDA
+211 ERISIEPSDA
-221 VLAANSQKPLKVTA
+221 VLGANSQKPLKVTA
-235 HYSNGTTRDVTRLAQ
+235 HYSNGTTREVTRLSQ

-258 AAVNDAGVI
+258 AAVNDSGVI

-277 VMARYMS
+277 VMARYMNL
-284 QIAVCT
+284 IAVST
-290 VSMPLPN
+290 VSVPLAN
-297 EVPKEVYDKLP
+297 EVPKEIYEKLP
-308 RKNFIDEQ
+308 RKNLIDEQ
-316 VWQKLTRLRLTPSA
+316 VWQKLARLRLTPSE
-330 PAPDHTYLRRVF
+330 PAKDHTFLRRVF
-342 IDIIGRAPTAEEAK
+342 IDIIGRAPTADEAK
-356 AFLDDPSP
+356 QFLDDPSP
-364 NKRETLVDH
+364 NKREALVDH

-419 PYDQFVRELVSA
+419 PYDQFVRELIGA
-431 KGSTWRT
+431 KGSTWRN
-438 GSTNMFRDR
+438 GSTNMFRDK

-489 YFSRIGRKGTG
+489 YFGRIGRKGTG

-512 FTGKGGQVLHPGTQQ
+512 FTGKGGQVLHPGNQK
-527 VMPMRP
+527 VMEPRP
-533 LFGQAPEVAADQD
+533 LFGNSPALPADTD

-553 WITSRDNP
+553 WITSRDNH
-561 FFAQV
+561 FFTQV

-602 AADFRDGG
+602 AADFRDNG

-616 IRRITTSYVYGLSS
+616 IRRITTSHVYGLSS
-630 APSNRN
+630 APSDRN

-661 QITGIPESFAAM
+661 QVTGIPENFVAM
-673 APGTT
+673 APGTM

-732 DIGRAGE
+732 ESGRSAD
-739 LAKAEKTPA
+739 LAKSEMPFAEL
-748 EIVESLYLSIYSR
+748 VESLYLSIYSR

-767 TKTAVTLFEA
+767 SKTAVALFEA

>member
-1 MLAKE
+1 MRNLLLLSLCA
-6 WKTVALANS
+6 S
-15 EAVVAALLHQ
+15 LLHC
-25 RAIRIVAQSFCHV
+25 AFATSVAQELAM
-38 PAQSVKHVF
+38 PA
-47 IGEQERYLETLNSH
+47 
-61 RGLLMLHLRK
+61 
-71 FPHRSAAVWLVVCL
+71 
-85 SAWTTCGAAETPAAS
+85 
-100 GPDFEL
+100 PDFEL
-106 DVLPIFTKF
+106 DVQPIFTKF

-154 RRLSV
+154 RRTTLS
-159 SQPEQSLLLLK
+159 SPEQSLLLLK
-170 PTGAVPHGGGKR
+170 PIGAVPHGGGKR
-182 LDPNGPDFATLR
+182 LDASGPDFATLR
-194 SWVLSGMPRTIA
+194 SWLLSGMPRTVA

-211 ERVSVEPMDA
+211 ERISVEPSD
-221 VLAANSQKPLKVTA
+221 LALGANQQQLLKVTA

-250 FQSNEAAI
+250 FQSNESAI
-258 AAVNDAGVI
+258 AAVNDSGII

-277 VMARYMS
+277 VMARYMNL
-284 QIAVCT
+284 IAVCT
-290 VSMPLPN
+290 VSVPLPN
-297 EVPKEVYDKLP
+297 EVPKEIYDKLP
-308 RKNFIDEQ
+308 RKNFIDEL
-316 VWQKLTRLRLTPSA
+316 VWQKLARLRLTPSEL
-330 PAPDHTYLRRVF
+330 APDHTFLRRAY
-342 IDIIGRAPTAEEAK
+342 IDIIGRAPTNDEAK
-356 AFLDDPSP
+356 QFLDDPSP
-364 NKRETLVDH
+364 NKRESLIDH

-431 KGSTWRT
+431 KGSTWRN

-447 RQPEELTTIVSQ
+447 RQPDELTTIVSQ

-479 AQDDFYSFAA
+479 GQDDFYSFAA
-489 YFSRIGRKGTG
+489 YFSRVGRKGTG

-512 FTGKGGQVLHPGTQQ
+512 FTGAKERPVTHPQTQKA
-527 VMPMRP
+527 MEPRP
-533 LFGQAPEVAADQD
+533 LFGNSPALPKDAD
-546 PRDVLAA
+546 PRDVLAE

-561 FFAQV
+561 YFAQV

-581 EPVDDLRASNPPSNG
+581 EPVDDLRMSNPPSNG

-602 AADFRDGG
+602 AADFRDNG
-610 YDIKKL
+610 YDVKKL
-616 IRRITTSYVYGLSS
+616 IRRITTSHVYGLSS
-630 APSNRN
+630 IPNDRN
-636 AVDTRNYSRHY
+636 TADTRNYSRHY
-647 RQRLRGEVLLDTIT
+647 RQRLRGEVLLDSIS
-661 QITGIPESFAAM
+661 QITGTNEAFQAA
-673 APGTT
+673 APGTRA
-678 SKELWN
+678 KELWT

-697 PNENQDPPCERT
+697 PNENQDPPCERS

-724 NLFNKVTS
+724 SLFSKVTT
-732 DIGRAGE
+732 DGGIAAQ
-739 LAKAEKTPA
+739 LAKTDQAPSA
-748 EIVESLYLSIYSR
+748 IVESLYLSIYAR

-767 TKTAVTLFEA
+767 AKTAVGLFDA
-777 EGANRRKVIEDLMW
+777 EGTSRRQTIEDLMW
-791 AMLNTPEFV
+791 ALLNTPEFV

>member
-1 MLAKE
+1 MRRFIGFVVLISLSFSGLAVGQ
-6 WKTVALANS
+6 TP
-15 EAVVAALLHQ
+15 EAV
-25 RAIRIVAQSFCHV
+25 
-38 PAQSVKHVF
+38 
-47 IGEQERYLETLNSH
+47 
-61 RGLLMLHLRK
+61 
-71 FPHRSAAVWLVVCL
+71 
-85 SAWTTCGAAETPAAS
+85 
-100 GPDFEL
+100 PDFEL

-142 FDFDT
+142 FDFDA

-154 RRLSV
+154 RRLSP

-170 PTGAVPHGGGKR
+170 PIGVAPHGGGKR
-182 LDPNGPDFATLR
+182 LDPNSPDFATLR
-194 SWVLSGMPRTIA
+194 NWVLSGMPRTIP

-211 ERVSVEPMDA
+211 ERISVEPSDV
-221 VLAANSQKPLKVTA
+221 VLGANSQKSLKVTA
-235 HYSNGTTRDVTRLAQ
+235 HYSNGSTREVTRLSQ
-250 FQSNEAAI
+250 FQSNEPAV
-258 AAVNDAGVI
+258 AAVNDAGVMA
-267 STNTITGESA
+267 TNVVTGESA
-277 VMARYMS
+277 VMARYMNL
-284 QIAVCT
+284 IAVCT
-290 VSMPLPN
+290 VSVPLAN
-297 EVPKEVYDKLP
+297 EVPKEFYDKLP

-316 VWQKLTRLRLTPSA
+316 VWQKLARLRLTPSE
-330 PAPDHTYLRRVF
+330 PAPDHTFLRRVYL
-342 IDIIGRAPTAEEAK
+342 DVIGRAPTADEAK
-356 AFLDDPSP
+356 QFLDDPSP
-364 NKRETLVDH
+364 NKREALVDH

-380 AEHWANKW
+380 ADHWANKW

-431 KGSTWRT
+431 KGSTWRN

-447 RQPEELTTIVSQ
+447 RQPDELTTIVSQ

-489 YFSRIGRKGTG
+489 YFSRVGRKGTG

-512 FTGKGGQVLHPGTQQ
+512 FTGTKDRPVTHPQTQKA
-527 VMPMRP
+527 MEPRP
-533 LFGQAPEVAADQD
+533 LFGNSPALPADAD

-553 WITSRDNP
+553 WITSRENSY
-561 FFAQV
+561 FAQV

-581 EPVDDLRASNPPSNG
+581 EPVDDLRMSNPPSNG

-602 AADFRDGG
+602 AADFRDNG

-630 APSNRN
+630 VPNDRN
-636 AVDTRNYSRHY
+636 AADTRNYSRHY
-647 RQRLRGEVLLDTIT
+647 RQRLRGEALLDSIS
-661 QITGIPESFAAM
+661 QITGTTDNFAAA
-673 APGTT
+673 APGTRA
-678 SKELWN
+678 KELWT
-684 VRIDSMF
+684 VRIESQF

-697 PNENQDPPCERT
+697 PDENQDPPCERQSDT
-709 SEPTVVQVLHLMNSE
+709 TVVQVLHLMNSE
-724 NLFNKVTS
+724 SLYSKVTTDS
-732 DIGRAGE
+732 GVAAQ
-739 LAKAEKTPA
+739 LAKSDLAPA
-748 EIVESLYLSIYSR
+748 AVVESLYLSLYSR
-761 RPTEAE
+761 RPSEAE
-767 TKTAVTLFEA
+767 SKAAVALFEK
-777 EGANRRKVIEDLMW
+777 EGANRRQVIEDLMW